1 MQQVPV
7 SLVIFTADF
16 AGSPWCLEELY
27 LMVQNRPRTQILPV
41 FYDVNPSDVRRPS
54 QGALKEGWA
63 KTASRI
69 SPVTKDKYK
78 KALEFASNIV
88 GWQYSSAGHM

>member
-1 MQQVPV
+1 VGEDGEP
-7 SLVIFTADF
+7 
-16 AGSPWCLEELY
+16 
-27 LMVQNRPRTQILPV
+27 
-41 FYDVNPSDVRRPS
+41 
-54 QGALKEGWA
+54 
-63 KTASRI
+63 I